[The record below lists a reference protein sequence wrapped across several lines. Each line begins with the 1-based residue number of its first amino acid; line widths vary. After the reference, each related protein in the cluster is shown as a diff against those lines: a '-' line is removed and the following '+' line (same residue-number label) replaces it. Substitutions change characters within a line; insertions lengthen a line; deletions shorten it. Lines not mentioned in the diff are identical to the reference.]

1 MSATMSRA
9 DRRQASRHIAKEST
23 KYPNHLVLIP
33 ESEYATHPLS
43 GMKSAWR
50 SRDYMVQ
57 LYASKHPGVFAR
69 MSVNRVEIDGKGGW
83 RQDIPW
89 EDLQRMKRELG
100 FGGFDALE
108 VYPTDKDVVNV
119 ANMRH
124 IWIMDSPVEFAWRKS

>member
-1 MSATMSRA
+1 
-9 DRRQASRHIAKEST
+9 
-23 KYPNHLVLIP
+23 
-33 ESEYATHPLS
+33 
-43 GMKSAWR
+43 
-50 SRDYMVQ
+50 MVQ